1 MPEKQETVQ
10 EVPAISDFS
19 GAHCLCGQQCH
30 MWRKLRYLISCQTIE
45 SEQEGRKLLLTD
57 ISCLLRV
64 FVMRQIVTWDE
75 DRDSAAVLKRQA
87 NLVEVVPVPTP
98 EDGQVNRIV
107 RCHGAHKGQLEERQP

>member
-1 MPEKQETVQ
+1 
-10 EVPAISDFS
+10 
-19 GAHCLCGQQCH
+19 
-30 MWRKLRYLISCQTIE
+30 
-45 SEQEGRKLLLTD
+45 
-57 ISCLLRV
+57 
-64 FVMRQIVTWDE
+64 MRQIVTWDE